1 MLKRSMPTR
10 AGHALPALLLG
21 LACHAG
27 AQAQPSPPAPA
38 QAGQVQLFGLLD
50 LAVGQF
56 KGLATGVNGRD
67 ASNRQ
72 VMSGGMSTSHFGLRG
87 SEDLG
92 GGLVALF
99 ELASFIRADT
109 GQPGRN
115 DAIGAPV
122 NVAADPFWSRQAWVG
137 LGSNSLGRLR
147 LGNNTTL
154 LFLQSIS
161 SNAFGDSTAFSPL
174 NLVTFIG
181 GPLSGGTGWGNQ
193 LMVDSPR
200 WNGFSASAAV
210 TASEGQGGR
219 NTALRAAWSSGP
231 TAVSL
236 AWQSVKKNP
245 VTFADGTS
253 ANNTRAWQLG
263 ASHDF
268 QVVKLYAHVGGIQN
282 QGTEAAP
289 ADVGHRLWE
298 ASATVPLGSGRLLLG
313 HARRS
318 TSDTP
323 APVPATAAGGNVAR
337 TVTSI
342 AYDHDLS
349 RRTDVYA
356 VAMHDSTRTRSLP
369 VPPSVVSASGH
380 ALAVGIRHR
389 F

>member
-1 MLKRSMPTR
+1 M
-10 AGHALPALLLG
+10 
-21 LACHAG
+21 
-27 AQAQPSPPAPA
+27 
-38 QAGQVQLFGLLD
+38 
-50 LAVGQF
+50 
-56 KGLATGVNGRD
+56 
-67 ASNRQ
+67 
-72 VMSGGMSTSHFGLRG
+72 
-87 SEDLG
+87 
-92 GGLVALF
+92 
-99 ELASFIRADT
+99 
-109 GQPGRN
+109 
-115 DAIGAPV
+115 
-122 NVAADPFWSRQAWVG
+122 NVAADPFWSRQAWVAV
-137 LGSNSLGRLR
+137 GSNTMDRLR

-200 WNGFSASAAV
+200 WNGFSASAAIA
-210 TASEGQGGR
+210 ASEGQGGR
-219 NTALRAAWSSGP
+219 NSALRAAWSGGP
-231 TAVSL
+231 TMVSL

-253 ANNTRAWQLG
+253 ANNTRTWQLG

-268 QVVKLYAHVGGIQN
+268 KLVKLYAHVGGIQN

-289 ADVGHRLWE
+289 ADMDYRVWV
-298 ASATVPLGSGRLLLG
+298 ASATVPLGSGRLLLDQ
-313 HARRS
+313 ARRS

-323 APVPATAAGGNVAR
+323 APMPATAAGGNVAR

-342 AYDHDLS
+342 AYGHDLS
-349 RRTDVYA
+349 RRTDLYA

-369 VPPSVVSASGH
+369 APHRVVSASGH
-380 ALAVGIRHR
+380 AVAVGIRHR